1 MDLALSALLAS
12 TALLQDKHP
21 SLQRVL
27 ILAQMDTQRQ
37 EQARLSSRIATNV
50 LLAMEAPHQFLVAPL
65 VDATLA
71 QLAHIVP
78 PLLLHAQPAQL
89 DHIHHL
95 ARLHAPRAQPATPPR
110 LQAKLSSR
118 IAMCVLLAME
128 APRTLLDPPLA
139 AVPFALW
146 AHIKL
151 LLVTVLA
158 IIVFQATLP
167 RVQARL
173 QPRIVQLALLAI
185 LEV

>member
-95 ARLHAPRAQPATPPR
+95 ARLHAPRALLDTQR
-110 LQAKLSSR
+110 QEQARLSSR
-118 IAMCVLLAME
+118 NVTNVILAME
-128 APRTLLDPPLA
+128 APHRFLVAPLP
-139 AVPFALW
+139 AVPVPAQR
-146 AHIKL
+146 APQGNIY
-151 LLVTVLA
+151 
-158 IIVFQATLP
+158 P
-167 RVQARL
+167 
-173 QPRIVQLALLAI
+173 
-185 LEV
+185 EVPAQHA